1 MNRDTWNKVSKLK
14 DAENRY
20 YLVDFKNGNG
30 ANYYTMLGLPVMIS
44 DAMPDIAVGNKAIS
58 LINMG
63 KHMEL

>member
-1 MNRDTWNKVSKLK
+1 
-14 DAENRY
+14 
-20 YLVDFKNGNG
+20 
-30 ANYYTMLGLPVMIS
+30 MLGLPVMIS